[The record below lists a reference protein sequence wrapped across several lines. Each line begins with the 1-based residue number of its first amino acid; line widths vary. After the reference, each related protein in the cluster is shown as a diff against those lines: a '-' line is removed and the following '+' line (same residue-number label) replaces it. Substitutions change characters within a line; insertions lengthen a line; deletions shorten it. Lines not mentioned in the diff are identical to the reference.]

1 MTNLHQVTADTLI
14 ALCNLGKMD
23 NSLHQTIWSKLD
35 SYTDL
40 LDLGEICTALSV
52 AANTHGTP
60 GCRSYIHNI
69 LKLNVGLCLKPLLKA
84 GKIQQFDILVEH
96 MSYEHAIDVF
106 ECAIEQEYWKG
117 ALFILVHQ
125 MEIEDWTDHEKC
137 FAVGN
142 QTGRTLKHINCV
154 KVSHYPRLDLIA
166 ELERRALKTAL
177 EECVDSSVPSPRRKI

>member
-1 MTNLHQVTADTLI
+1 MTNPYQSVANNLI

-23 NSLHQTIWSKLD
+23 NSLHHTIWSKLD

-52 AANTHGTP
+52 AANTHGTLV
-60 GCRSYIHNI
+60 CRSYIHDI
-69 LKLNVGLCLKPLLKA
+69 LKLNVGPCLKPLLKS
-84 GKIQQFDILVEH
+84 GKIQQFDILVKH

-137 FAVGN
+137 FAIGN
-142 QTGRTLKHINCV
+142 QVGRTLKHINCV

-166 ELERRALKTAL
+166 ELEQRALKNTL
-177 EECVDSSVPSPRRKI
+177 KECVNSGLPSLRKKI